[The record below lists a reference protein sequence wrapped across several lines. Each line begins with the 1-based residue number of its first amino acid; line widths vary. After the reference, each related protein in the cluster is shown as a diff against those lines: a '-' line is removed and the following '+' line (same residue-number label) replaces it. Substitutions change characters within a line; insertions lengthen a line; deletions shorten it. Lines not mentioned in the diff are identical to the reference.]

1 MFGYV
6 VTYCNTQ
13 SSSGTGARG
22 LPRRCQNGDVI
33 PRQRA
38 PRRVA
43 LGWESSGVRGCPG
56 AASEDC
62 EKPLAKVSQGFF
74 VIRDASLAIR
84 PDYPLFTHSPS
95 GNRHPPGIDDRRRHG
110 AGNVANTTL
119 SVANDAPGAIAEAEA
134 ANTRIGR
141 VTLAPRSARERPPHV
156 RCGAG
161 GATPRP
167 RRIPAPIARRGAR
180 GRESRPP
187 TDGGRRGMPR
197 TPERRG
203 YDFGTTASK

>member
-1 MFGYV
+1 MFGHV

-22 LPRRCQNGDVI
+22 LPRRCQDGDVI

-38 PRRVA
+38 PRCVA

-84 PDYPLFTHSPS
+84 PDSPPFTPFSQREPPPAGHRRPAPS
-95 GNRHPPGIDDRRRHG
+95 RGRERRQHDPQRRQRRTRRHCGSGSSKHPHRTYDARPSLRSGATATRPMRRRRGNPAPQEDPRPDSAPRGPRARIAPADRRRAPG
-110 AGNVANTTL
+110 
-119 SVANDAPGAIAEAEA
+119 DAPD
-134 ANTRIGR
+134 
-141 VTLAPRSARERPPHV
+141 P
-156 RCGAG
+156 
-161 GATPRP
+161 
-167 RRIPAPIARRGAR
+167 
-180 GRESRPP
+180 
-187 TDGGRRGMPR
+187 
-197 TPERRG
+197 
-203 YDFGTTASK
+203 